1 MLGSWIGIVAT
12 GLIAWLGYFF
22 GVPLWAIFAAVSIG
36 TIVEFT
42 ILKRSS
48 EDQRSGK

>member
-12 GLIAWLGYFF
+12 GLIAWAGYFF
-22 GVPLWAIFAAVSIG
+22 GVPLWAIFVAVSIG

-42 ILKRSS
+42 ILKKPS
-48 EDQRSGK
+48 EDQRPGE